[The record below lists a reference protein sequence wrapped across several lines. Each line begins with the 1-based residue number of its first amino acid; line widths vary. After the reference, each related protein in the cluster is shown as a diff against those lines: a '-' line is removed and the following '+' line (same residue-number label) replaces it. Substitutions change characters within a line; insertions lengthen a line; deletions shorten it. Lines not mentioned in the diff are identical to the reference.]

1 MAPMTRTVPLLAAL
15 LATASLAGCTLLG
28 DPEKGDR
35 DPAAGDARWDA
46 SVSMTPA
53 GAELAEAAGLA
64 EDAPTYA
71 VEARVRPR
79 AGNVSGTARLS
90 VPVGDADELLL
101 RWFPG
106 IPDFRAEARIGDV
119 EVDGEPADATVD
131 AALVTVPLPTGHGE
145 RVDVKVPFSYTLPVT
160 EGGGGL
166 LDMLG
171 GMGGPADVGLLSR
184 TGEAWNLGHW
194 FPLWIPDGGSAE
206 PDPGGV
212 GDIGNS
218 PAALIR
224 MELSVPDGWTVVDG
238 GVRTGEET
246 TGGTTTVTSEG
257 FGIND
262 LAVNLLRGYD
272 VEERTLGGDLDGVTV
287 RVHGPPDART
297 ELAGVLDEAATSLEV
312 LSDHFVAYPWREFEV
327 VSAPLGSGVGGMEWP
342 GATWIEPS
350 LFAGGVP
357 GLGDLED
364 LLGGLGGLE
373 GLGGMAGLED
383 LLGDG
388 GSGGLGG
395 LGGLDGRGGLGGLG
409 GTVGGDTGR
418 MLETMRAWTIAHEVG
433 HEWWHVIVGNDSV
446 LAPVV
451 DEPLAQ
457 YSACLVLRE
466 LRDAPPGEVDALCD
480 AHIGSGYEQMRLLGD
495 RDGRADRATTD
506 FDSAFQYAGLVY
518 GKAAAFYR
526 ALEERYGND
535 EVATALGSVTEEH
548 AFEML
553 TSAQLRD
560 ALGAALDE
568 PAFDRL
574 WRRWMQGSRGDRDL
588 DVELGSGG
596 GLGGLE
602 GLDGLAGG
610 DAGDQGDLDA
620 LLEQLLA
627 QLGQVDR
634 QGGGT

>member
-1 MAPMTRTVPLLAAL
+1 MTRTVPALLAAL
-15 LATASLAGCTLLG
+15 LSASSLAGCSLLAGSEG
-28 DPEKGDR
+28 DER
-35 DPAAGDARWDA
+35 DPAAGAARWDA

-53 GAELAEAAGLA
+53 GVSLAAAAGLVD
-64 EDAPTYA
+64 DAPTYD
-71 VEARVRPR
+71 VEADVRPR
-79 AGNVSGTARLS
+79 SGEVSGTVRLS
-90 VPVGDADELLL
+90 LPVGAADEVLL

-106 IPDFRAEARIGDV
+106 VPDVEAKAAIGDV
-119 EVDGEPADATVD
+119 EVDGEPAEATVD
-131 AALVTVPLPTGHGE
+131 DALVTVPLPDGHGD
-145 RVDVKVPFSYTLPVT
+145 RVGVTVPFSYTLPVS

-184 TGEAWNLGHW
+184 TADAWNLGHW

-206 PDPGGV
+206 PDPRGV

-224 MELSVPDGWTVVDG
+224 MRLSVPSDWTVVDG

-246 TGGTTTVTSEG
+246 EDGTTTVTSEG
-257 FGIND
+257 YGMND
-262 LAVNLLRGYD
+262 LVVNLLRGYD

-287 RVHGPPDART
+287 RAYGPPAAKA
-297 ELAGVLDEAATSLEV
+297 ELAGVLDEAATALEV

-342 GATWIEPS
+342 GATWIEPA

-373 GLGGMAGLED
+373 GLDGMEEMEDLED
-383 LLGDG
+383 LLGG
-388 GSGGLGG
+388 GAGGLGG
-395 LGGLDGRGGLGGLG
+395 M
-409 GTVGGDTGR
+409 VGGDTGR
-418 MLETMRAWTIAHEVG
+418 MLDTMRAWTIAHEVG

-466 LRDAPPGEVDALCD
+466 LQDSPPDEVDDLCD
-480 AHIGSGYEQMRLLGD
+480 THIDSGYEQMRMLGD
-495 RDGRADRATTD
+495 ADGRADRATSD
-506 FDSAFQYAGLVY
+506 YDSSFQYAGLVY

-526 ALEERYGND
+526 ALEERYGPGR
-535 EVATALGSVTEEH
+535 VAKALGRVTEEH
-548 AFEML
+548 AFAML
-553 TSAQLRD
+553 TSDQLRD

-568 PAFDRL
+568 PSFGRL
-574 WRRWMQGSRGDRDL
+574 WRRWMQGSHGDRDL
-588 DVELGSGG
+588 DVRPGAGDGGLG

-602 GLDGLAGG
+602 GLTGG
-610 DAGDQGDLDA
+610 DAGDLDA
-620 LLEQLLA
+620 LIEDL
-627 QLGQVDR
+627 LGQLDQVGR
-634 QGGGT
+634 PGGGT

>member
-1 MAPMTRTVPLLAAL
+1 MAPMTRTVPALVAAL
-15 LATASLAGCTLLG
+15 LAAASLAGCSLLG
-28 DPEKGDR
+28 DSEGEDV
-35 DPAAGDARWDA
+35 DPAADVARWDA
-46 SVSMTPA
+46 SLSMTPA
-53 GAELAEAAGLA
+53 GVELAEATGLA

-71 VEARVRPR
+71 VEADVRPR
-79 AGNVSGTARLS
+79 TGEVDGTARLS
-90 VPVGDADELLL
+90 LPVGDADEVLL

-106 IPDFRAEARIGDV
+106 VPDFRAEARIGDV
-119 EVDGEPADATVD
+119 EVDGRPADASVD

-145 RVDVKVPFSYTLPVT
+145 RVDVTVPFSYTLPVT
-160 EGGGGL
+160 KGGGGL

-184 TGEAWNLGHW
+184 TADAWNLGHW

-218 PAALIR
+218 PSALIR
-224 MELSVPDGWTVVDG
+224 LELSVPDGWTVVDG
-238 GVRTGEET
+238 GVRTGEDT
-246 TGGTTTVTSEG
+246 SDGTTTVTSEG
-257 FGIND
+257 FGMND
-262 LAVNLLRGYD
+262 LVVNLLRGYD

-287 RVHGPPDART
+287 RAYGPPDARA

-364 LLGGLGGLE
+364 LVGGLGGME
-373 GLGGMAGLED
+373 GLEELF
-383 LLGDG
+383 GDG

-395 LGGLDGRGGLGGLG
+395 LGGM
-409 GTVGGDTGR
+409 VGGDTGR

-457 YSACLVLRE
+457 YSACLVLRG
-466 LRDAPPGEVDALCD
+466 LRDAPPDEVDALCD
-480 AHIGSGYEQMRLLGD
+480 AHIDSGYEQMRLLGD
-495 RDGRADRATTD
+495 RDGRANRATTD
-506 FDSAFQYAGLVY
+506 FDSSFQYAGLVY

-526 ALEERYGND
+526 ALEKRYGAD
-535 EVATALGSVTEEH
+535 EVATALGTVTEEH

-588 DVELGSGG
+588 DVEPGSGG
-596 GLGGLE
+596 GLGGLGSLQGLEGLEGLE
-602 GLDGLAGG
+602 GLDGLTGG
-610 DAGDQGDLDA
+610 DAGDRGDLDA
-620 LLEQLLA
+620 LLEQLLG
-627 QLGQVDR
+627 QLDQVDR
-634 QGGGT
+634 QGGGA